1 VFVSVR
7 FYILFAFR
15 SVGIVCYLNLIDGFS
30 VGNGNFSDCFFDRD
44 FLLCFYCLSKF
55 RTNYALAIGE
65 VFDCLTEGIKTVED
79 FVCYWIQHFDL
90 HL

>member
-1 VFVSVR
+1 MGFPSEMGI
-7 FYILFAFR
+7 FLIAFLIEI
-15 SVGIVCYLNLIDGFS
+15 SCY
-30 VGNGNFSDCFFDRD
+30 V
-44 FLLCFYCLSKF
+44 FYCLSNF

-65 VFDCLTEGIKTVED
+65 VFDCLMEGIKTVED